1 MALGR
6 LTFELTLLVSQI
18 LDDILIDFRPLFGND
33 IKEFILYVALY
44 DNLVVTGYR
53 RAASEFRAEEL
64 GSHFEID
71 FCKRVLN
78 CQLA

>member
-6 LTFELTLLVSQI
+6 LTFELTFLVAQI
-18 LDDILIDFRPLFGND
+18 FDDIFINFGPLLGND

-44 DNLVVTGYR
+44 DNLVIAGHR
-53 RAASEFRAEEL
+53 RTASEFCAKEL

-71 FCKRVLN
+71 FCKTCFKFAN
-78 CQLA
+78 